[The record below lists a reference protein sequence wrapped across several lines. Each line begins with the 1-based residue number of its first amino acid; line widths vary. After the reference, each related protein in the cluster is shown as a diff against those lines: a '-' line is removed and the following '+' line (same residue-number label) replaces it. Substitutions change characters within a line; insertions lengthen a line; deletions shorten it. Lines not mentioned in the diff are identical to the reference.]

1 MSPSKRR
8 MNADAPHMTSK
19 GLTGCPNEHTARP

>member
-1 MSPSKRR
+1 

>member
-1 MSPSKRR
+1 
-8 MNADAPHMTSK
+8 MNADAPHMTAK